1 MNTYTITFELTE
13 NELRLLNA
21 ALLAEGN
28 ALRRKAKT
36 EKAEISKE
44 ISITQSNLMYK
55 LSDSVE
61 KYKRNAGTRLS
72 RVAAETPLMR
82 PGRRSQVPTAEKR
95 SKAKKKTKGN
105 KTNEKTHIISI
116 NHLVGSGC
124 LLPHQAGAHPKRHIY
139 HHQQRLRL
147 HRHRRR

>member
-36 EKAEISKE
+36 EKTEISKE

-61 KYKRNAGTRLS
+61 KYKRNAGI
-72 RVAAETPLMR
+72 
-82 PGRRSQVPTAEKR
+82 QD
-95 SKAKKKTKGN
+95 
-105 KTNEKTHIISI
+105 
-116 NHLVGSGC
+116 
-124 LLPHQAGAHPKRHIY
+124 
-139 HHQQRLRL
+139 
-147 HRHRRR
+147 